1 MSKKKVAA
9 VLITTAAVSISTIGV
24 ATAASKSST
33 TRVSTTS
40 VSTAGIKG
48 PRADFAAV
56 LASLV
61 TKGTITQAQSD
72 AIVKAMDE
80 ARAADMANGPKG
92 PKGPKGAVGPDR
104 AATLTL
110 ISKTLGID
118 EATIKSRIAAGET
131 LAAIAGSKKDAL
143 IAALVADE
151 TKRIDAAVTAGK
163 LTADQATKLKANL
176 TAHVTEEVNSTR
188 PMGGKGGPGMGDKRG
203 HGRMGGGM
211 AGSGTTTLTLPATPN
226 S

>member
-72 AIVKAMDE
+72 AIVKALDE
-80 ARAADMANGPKG
+80 ARAADMANA

-110 ISKTLGID
+110 IAKTLGID
-118 EATIKSRIAAGET
+118 EATIKSRLAAGET

-176 TAHVTEEVNSTR
+176 TAHVTDEVNSTR
-188 PMGGKGGPGMGDKRG
+188 PMGGKGGKGG

-211 AGSGTTTLTLPATPN
+211 AGSGTTTLTVPATPN

>member
-40 VSTAGIKG
+40 VSTSGIKG

-72 AIVKAMDE
+72 AIVKALDE
-80 ARAADMANGPKG
+80 ARAADMANA
-92 PKGPKGAVGPDR
+92 PKGPKGAGGPDR

-176 TAHVTEEVNSTR
+176 TAHVTDEVNSTR

>member
-40 VSTAGIKG
+40 VSTSGIKG

-72 AIVKAMDE
+72 AIVKALDE
-80 ARAADMANGPKG
+80 ARAADMANS

-176 TAHVTEEVNSTR
+176 TAHVTDEVNSTR

>member
-24 ATAASKSST
+24 ATASSKSST

-40 VSTAGIKG
+40 VSTSGIKG

-72 AIVKAMDE
+72 AIVKALDE
-80 ARAADMANGPKG
+80 ARAADEANRPMGPKG
-92 PKGPKGAVGPDR
+92 EGGPDR
-104 AATLTL
+104 AAVLTL

-118 EATIKSRIAAGET
+118 EATIKSRLAAGET

-176 TAHVTEEVNSTR
+176 TAHVTDEVNSTR

>member
-40 VSTAGIKG
+40 VSTSGIKG

-72 AIVKAMDE
+72 AIVKALDE

-92 PKGPKGAVGPDR
+92 PMGAGGPDR

-118 EATIKSRIAAGET
+118 EATIKSRLAAGET

-188 PMGGKGGPGMGDKRG
+188 PLGGKGGPGMGDKRG

>member
-40 VSTAGIKG
+40 VSTSGIKG

-72 AIVKAMDE
+72 AIVKALDE
-80 ARAADMANGPKG
+80 ARAADMAN
-92 PKGPKGAVGPDR
+92 GPKGAVGPDR

>member
-24 ATAASKSST
+24 ATASSKSSI

-40 VSTAGIKG
+40 VSTSGIKG

-72 AIVKAMDE
+72 AIVKALDE
-80 ARAADMANGPKG
+80 AHAADMANGPKG
-92 PKGPKGAVGPDR
+92 EGGPDR
-104 AATLTL
+104 AAVLTL

-118 EATIKSRIAAGET
+118 EATIKSRLAAGET
-131 LAAIAGSKKDAL
+131 LAAI
-143 IAALVADE
+143 LVQR
-151 TKRIDAAVTAGK
+151 KM
-163 LTADQATKLKANL
+163 L
-176 TAHVTEEVNSTR
+176 
-188 PMGGKGGPGMGDKRG
+188 
-203 HGRMGGGM
+203 
-211 AGSGTTTLTLPATPN
+211 
-226 S
+226 

>member
-40 VSTAGIKG
+40 VSTSGIKG

-72 AIVKAMDE
+72 AIVKALDE
-80 ARAADMANGPKG
+80 ARAADMANG

-118 EATIKSRIAAGET
+118 EATIKSRLAAGET

>member
-1 MSKKKVAA
+1 MQMSKKKVAA

-40 VSTAGIKG
+40 VSTSGIKG

-72 AIVKAMDE
+72 AIVKALDE

-92 PKGPKGAVGPDR
+92 RKGAVGPDR

-118 EATIKSRIAAGET
+118 EATIKSRLAAGET

-211 AGSGTTTLTLPATPN
+211 AGSGTTTLTLPSTPN